1 MDPRV
6 NQAAHVSK
14 QDWRQ
19 ESGLN
24 LKRLLSW
31 TAIVLA
37 LVISWRAADTALGRL
52 AAGTV
57 HAQKLHRLALALQFA
72 GLDGVRVGWRR
83 RLRPVDLQPC

>member
-37 LVISWRAADTALGRL
+37 LVISWRAAATALGRL

-57 HAQKLHRLALALQFA
+57 HARKLHRLAL
-72 GLDGVRVGWRR
+72 GL
-83 RLRPVDLQPC
+83 